1 MPAEPA
7 HATPPRSGAGRLDWA
22 AEGPD
27 WPNADASRFVE
38 AGGLRWHLQQFGST
52 SASAPVVLMLHGT
65 GAATHSWRVL
75 APLLGRHFSVL
86 APDLPG
92 HGFTAMPPENQLS
105 LPGMARAVAA
115 LVRSLAVEPA
125 LVVGHSAGAAIAI
138 RMAIEGW
145 CVPRAL
151 IALNGAC
158 LPLGGLAGRWFSP
171 AARLLAGSGVA
182 AHLFAR
188 LAADPA
194 VAGRLLRGT
203 GSSIDPV
210 GQRCYARLIANPGH
224 VAGALAMMANWDLRA
239 LERDLPALKAD
250 LLLIVGERD
259 RTVPPAQA
267 QAVRRRVPHATIETL
282 PDLGH
287 LAHEERPDR
296 VAELILAL
304 ARRHRLVVGA

>member
-7 HATPPRSGAGRLDWA
+7 HDTTARPGAGRLDWA
-22 AEGPD
+22 VQGAD
-27 WPNADASRFVE
+27 WPNADASRFID
-38 AGGLRWHLQQFGST
+38 AGGLRWHLQQFGP
-52 SASAPVVLMLHGT
+52 APAAAPVVLLLHGT

-75 APLLGRHFSVL
+75 APLLGRQFAVL

-92 HGFTAMPPENQLS
+92 HGFTTMPPASQLS

-115 LVRSLAVEPA
+115 LVRAAGVEPT
-125 LVVGHSAGAAIAI
+125 LVVGHSAGAAIAL
-138 RMAIEGW
+138 RMALEGW
-145 CVPRAL
+145 CVPRAVV
-151 IALNGAC
+151 ALNGAC
-158 LPLGGLAGRWFSP
+158 LPLGGLAGRLFSP

-188 LAADPA
+188 LATDPA

-203 GSSIDPV
+203 GSTIDPV
-210 GQRCYARLIANPGH
+210 GERCYAQLIANPGH

-239 LERDLPALKAD
+239 LERDLPAIEAD

-282 PDLGH
+282 PGLGH
-287 LAHEERPDR
+287 LAHEEQPDR
-296 VAELILAL
+296 VAELIGAL
-304 ARRHRLVVGA
+304 ARRHRLIDGP